1 MLCGQPDLE
10 GFAHQAGLTPQKT
23 GATEGFGALC
33 VGQGREAKCRE
44 PRESCMERRRRSRAR
59 KAIGMVQQMRSPAGT
74 VCGQHLGGTAEEAQL
89 CTGKMLISGLFGPR
103 LSARRTVLGT

>member
-1 MLCGQPDLE
+1 MLCGQADLE
-10 GFAHQAGLTPQKT
+10 GFAHHKT
-23 GATEGFGALC
+23 GAAGGFGALC

-59 KAIGMVQQMRSPAGT
+59 KAIRMVQQMRSPAGT